1 MRRVVEEINNRY
13 LTCEAQDP
21 YHLII
26 YLKMQIRICRNTILV
41 DHSSHFAVNL
51 LWPRMLFTISHHVTN
66 LWSMKLKRSNLVAIV
81 SYKLLRKIIFSTE
94 KLVVLIIAQF
104 DRTLLEDKIYQ
115 VTIITGKMK
124 RGLCKIR
131 QTQIDRIFHFTFN
144 LQHSSAT
151 HSLSAE
157 QVCR

>member
-51 LWPRMLFTISHHVTN
+51 LWPRLLFTISHHVTN
-66 LWSMKLKRSNLVAIV
+66 LWSMKLKRYNLVAIV
-81 SYKLLRKIIFSTE
+81 SYKLLRKIIRYPQNDTIPQRVRCRTTLNQQMFVTYLSIGIT
-94 KLVVLIIAQF
+94 LVFILIARISY
-104 DRTLLEDKIYQ
+104 K
-115 VTIITGKMK
+115 GK
-124 RGLCKIR
+124 
-131 QTQIDRIFHFTFN
+131 
-144 LQHSSAT
+144 
-151 HSLSAE
+151 
-157 QVCR
+157 